1 MVVKRIYEVMF
12 IVSPELSEEARN
24 AEVEKVKS
32 WIEEKVGGEIEH
44 WERWGM
50 RKLAY
55 RTHQGYTEGDYAW
68 GIFKAEPDKVNELD
82 GLFRINSQN
91 TFRWQVFRR
100 EDLEK
105 AEKNKAKKAEETQ
118 EVIVEEPVA
127 ADEE

>member
-1 MVVKRIYEVMF
+1 MKERIYEVMF
-12 IVSPELSEEARN
+12 IVSPELSEENRN
-24 AEVEKVKS
+24 NEVEKVKN
-32 WIEEKVGGEIEH
+32 WIEEKVGGEIQH

-55 RTHQGYTEGDYAW
+55 RTHQGYTEGDYTW
-68 GIFKAEPDKVNELD
+68 GIFKATPDKVNALD

-105 AEKNKAKKAEETQ
+105 AEKIKQKKVEENK
-118 EVIVEEPVA
+118 EVVVEEPVNS
-127 ADEE
+127 EE

>member
-1 MVVKRIYEVMF
+1 MKERIYEVMF
-12 IVSPELSEEARN
+12 IVSPELSEENRN
-24 AEVEKVKS
+24 NEIEKVKN
-32 WIEEKVGGEIEH
+32 WIEEKVGGEIQH

-55 RTHQGYTEGDYAW
+55 RTHQGYTEGDYTW
-68 GIFKAEPDKVNELD
+68 GIFKATPDKVNVLD

-105 AEKNKAKKAEETQ
+105 AEKIKQKKAEENK
-118 EVIVEEPVA
+118 EVVVEEPVNS
-127 ADEE
+127 EE